1 MLNRPYQNDRSDRG
15 IISCFD
21 SKLYF
26 TLVIISQKS
35 IFKVT
40 PSFCFSFVNVFIL
53 QKQLLLYIS
62 YISLI
67 FLYITNI
74 AIISLIFLYITN
86 IAMGGRAAAATA
98 TTAAAA
104 AEEFSELA

>member
-1 MLNRPYQNDRSDRG
+1 MVNRPCQNDRSDPG
-15 IISCFD
+15 IISCFY

-26 TLVIISQKS
+26 TMVIISQKS

-40 PSFCFSFVNVFIL
+40 PSFCFSFVNVLFL

-74 AIISLIFLYITN
+74 P
-86 IAMGGRAAAATA
+86 MGGAAAATA
-98 TTAAAA
+98 TAAAAAAA
-104 AEEFSELA
+104 AEEFSEPS

>member
-74 AIISLIFLYITN
+74 A
-86 IAMGGRAAAATA
+86 MGGGGGGGDDDGGDGGGGGGRI
-98 TTAAAA
+98 
-104 AEEFSELA
+104 L